1 MRKVLILALAAVC
14 AVTMTACINKEA
26 VLVGAETTT
35 EQTEATTTAA
45 EEETSAQTEEI
56 TTTEPEETTTKPE
69 ETTTEEPTATQTDQ
83 PATDDDRDSI
93 KVVNGNVV
101 VTSTD
106 DETTTVITYVF
117 GNSTLERIDME
128 VICKNEAVAKEAF
141 DIITD
146 PDSDEYSSYYTNVE
160 LDGNII
166 KGQLADDIT
175 ALYEGIDRETLLTI
189 LGGESYEDDY
199 SAETYRVTI
208 TAYSTTEKIKI
219 INVLKNYLG
228 ISLAEAKS
236 LVEAIPTVVAS
247 GLSEAEAE
255 ELEDLLEEAGAI
267 AEAEEENDVDFPDG
281 DDYFDDDDDD
291 DDANARYTVI
301 LQSYGDRKVSVIN
314 AVKKY
319 LETDLATAKELV
331 ESAPAII
338 ATGLSEA
345 EAEKL
350 EDMIETAGGE
360 ADIEK
365 Y

>member
-45 EEETSAQTEEI
+45 EEETFAQT
-56 TTTEPEETTTKPE
+56 EETTTKPE

-83 PATDDDRDSI
+83 PAADDRDSI